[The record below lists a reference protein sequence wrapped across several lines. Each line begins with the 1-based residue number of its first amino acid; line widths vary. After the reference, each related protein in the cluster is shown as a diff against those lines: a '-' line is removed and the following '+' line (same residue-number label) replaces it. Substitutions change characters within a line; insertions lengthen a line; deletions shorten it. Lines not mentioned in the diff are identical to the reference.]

1 MHPVGHR
8 PRFFIDQWTVILSIS
23 THSHPRKSPPQQNRL
38 ECGTLK
44 MIGWAYPPIGKARI
58 GKDVSRVKSNSTMKT
73 FHGCVESFGSKAKFR
88 VAYLDEEQYT

>member
-1 MHPVGHR
+1 
-8 PRFFIDQWTVILSIS
+8 
-23 THSHPRKSPPQQNRL
+23 
-38 ECGTLK
+38 